1 MSQTAFINNIQY
13 PVQEGDTILR
23 FVRRHLGQDHV
34 PTLCD
39 APNLD
44 PFGSCRVC
52 SVDVALVKDGPAKAQ
67 ASCHT
72 PVMANSYIYTD
83 SDRIT
88 RLRKNIIEL
97 VLTDHP
103 LDCLTCEVNNN
114 CELQTVAA
122 RVGIRKVRYP
132 KRKNHLDREK
142 DLSHPYMTSDFSK
155 CINCFRCVRACDE
168 VQGQFVLSMA
178 GRGFDSHIVKGFEQ
192 SFFESDCVSCGA
204 CAQACPTSAISD
216 VFESKSVAVDEKI
229 RTVCTYCGVGCNLE
243 VAVDNLK
250 VKSIQAP
257 YDAEVN
263 QGHTCLKG
271 RFAFSFY
278 NHPDRLRTPLI
289 RKDGELVPATWDE
302 AYDYIESHLTRIKND
317 YGPDYIAGISSARCT
332 NEENYLMQKFI
343 RAVIGTNNIDS
354 CARVCHSPTALG
366 MQRTFG
372 TGAATNSIEDL
383 KYTDLIMVIGANPT
397 DAHPVTGAKLKQFAM
412 KGTSIVIDP
421 RRTELARYAT
431 YHS

>member
-1 MSQTAFINNIQY
+1 MKTAYINDQIY
-13 PVQEGDTILR
+13 SIIEGETILS
-23 FVRRHLGQDHV
+23 FTRRHLGKDFV

-52 SVDVALVKDGPAKAQ
+52 SVDVALVANGPAKAQ

-72 PVMANSYIYTD
+72 PVIPNSYIYTH

-88 RLRKNIIEL
+88 KLRKNIVEL

-114 CELQTVAA
+114 CELQEEAA
-122 RVGIRKVRYP
+122 KVGVRDVRYP
-132 KRKNHLDREK
+132 EGKNHLDRKK

-168 VQGQFVLSMA
+168 VQGEFVLSMA
-178 GRGFDSHIVKGFEQ
+178 GRGFDSHIVKSFES
-192 SFFESDCVSCGA
+192 SFFDSDCVSCGA

-216 VFESKSVAVDEKI
+216 VFESKSIVADKKI
-229 RTVCTYCGVGCNLE
+229 RTICTYCGVGCNLE
-243 VAVDNLK
+243 VSVLNGQ

-257 YDAEVN
+257 YDAAVN

-278 NHPDRLRTPLI
+278 KHPDRIRTPLI
-289 RKDGELVPATWDE
+289 RKNGVLEPATWDE
-302 AYDYIESHLTRIKND
+302 AYTFIADKLSEIKQKH
-317 YGPDYIAGISSARCT
+317 GPDSIAGISSARCT
-332 NEENYLMQKFI
+332 NEENYLMQIIK
-343 RAVIGTNNIDS
+343 
-354 CARVCHSPTALG
+354 
-366 MQRTFG
+366 
-372 TGAATNSIEDL
+372 
-383 KYTDLIMVIGANPT
+383 
-397 DAHPVTGAKLKQFAM
+397 
-412 KGTSIVIDP
+412 
-421 RRTELARYAT
+421 
-431 YHS
+431 